1 MGSILGVG
9 YLSGVGLMIQSGTV
23 LYASAD
29 HPDSI
34 TEAREY
40 IKRMGL
46 TADDVRLIRK
56 SGSVLVIAKRDL
68 KLRG

>member
-1 MGSILGVG
+1 
-9 YLSGVGLMIQSGTV
+9 MIPSDTI

-29 HPDSI
+29 HPESI
-34 TEAREY
+34 AEAREY

-56 SGSVLVIAKRDL
+56 QGSVLVIAKRDVN
-68 KLRG
+68 LRE

>member
-1 MGSILGVG
+1 
-9 YLSGVGLMIQSGTV
+9 MIPSATV

-56 SGSVLVIAKRDL
+56 SGSVLVISKRDVN
-68 KLRG
+68 LRE